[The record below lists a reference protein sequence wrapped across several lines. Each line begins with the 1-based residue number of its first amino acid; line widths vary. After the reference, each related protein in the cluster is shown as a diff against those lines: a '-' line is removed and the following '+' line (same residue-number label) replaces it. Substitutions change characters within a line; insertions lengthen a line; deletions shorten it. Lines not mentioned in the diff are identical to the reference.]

1 MSLKN
6 SSHQAEL
13 REAGWHTRGYLP
25 HFDGRAIPQ
34 FITLHL
40 GDSIPTKVIDRW
52 QRQLRELSDEE
63 AKIVLR
69 RRIEKY
75 LDQGYG
81 ECYLGN
87 HTIANLVQESL
98 IKFDGLRYDLFSWVI
113 MPNHSHSILT
123 RAEDRELETL
133 MKDHKS
139 YTAHEANKF
148 LGRKGQFWTP
158 EYYDRYIRTPEHFW
172 NTVRY
177 IENNPVKAGLCDKPS
192 DWPFSS
198 AWFREHGK
206 LKQ

>member
-52 QRQLRELSDEE
+52 QRELKELSDEE
-63 AKIVLR
+63 AKIVLH

-87 HTIANLVQESL
+87 EAIANMVQQSL
-98 IKFDGLRYDLFSWVI
+98 LKYDGLRYNLFSWVV
-113 MPNHSHSILT
+113 MPNHSHSMFT
-123 RAEDRELETL
+123 RTEDWKLETL
-133 MKDHKS
+133 LKNHKS
-139 YTAHEANKF
+139 YTAHEANKI
-148 LGRKGQFWTP
+148 LGRKGKFWMD
-158 EYYDRYIRTPEHFW
+158 EYFDRYIRTTEHFW
-172 NTVRY
+172 NTLRY
-177 IENNPVKAGLCDKPS
+177 IENNPVKSWLVPETRRLAIQQRLVS
-192 DWPFSS
+192 
-198 AWFREHGK
+198 
-206 LKQ
+206 